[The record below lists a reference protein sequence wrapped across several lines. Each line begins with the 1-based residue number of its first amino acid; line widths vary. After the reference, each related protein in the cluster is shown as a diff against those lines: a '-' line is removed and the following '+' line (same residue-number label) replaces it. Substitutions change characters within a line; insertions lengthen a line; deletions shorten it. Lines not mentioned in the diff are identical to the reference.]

1 MSRSSRAR
9 AFLVVGV
16 VCAFASILI
25 ATVFL
30 GPLAMLS
37 AAAAIWSGERRA
49 GALLLFAA
57 AGAMALGAYL
67 GARAVRVE

>member
-9 AFLVVGV
+9 AFLLIGV
-16 VCAFASILI
+16 VCALASILI

-37 AAAAIWSGERRA
+37 AAGAIWSGERRA
-49 GALLLFAA
+49 GAVLLFAA
-57 AGAMALGAYL
+57 AGAMTLGAYL
-67 GARAVRVE
+67 GARAVRAE